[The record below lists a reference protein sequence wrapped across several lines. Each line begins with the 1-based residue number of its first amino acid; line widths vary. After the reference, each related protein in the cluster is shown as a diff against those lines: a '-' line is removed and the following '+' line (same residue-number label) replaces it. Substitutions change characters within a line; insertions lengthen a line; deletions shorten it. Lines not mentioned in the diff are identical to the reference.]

1 MQPTRKRIEQGI
13 YQRLDSKGNLRGLEI
28 TWKDADGKTRR
39 RSVDGGLEQARDAL
53 ASARVR
59 RVQREREPNDPRQS
73 FADVC
78 GSFEAIMFPAM
89 RENSRVTYRSA
100 IKRLRDEFG
109 DKRITSITR
118 LDIRAWVNSQVAEG
132 LKANSIETYL
142 SVMNRIYTFARED
155 LELAVT
161 MPKLK
166 VSERPADDSRE
177 HRILSDAELTEVL
190 AAFEPP
196 FGLYFR
202 FIAETGCRASEALG
216 LTAQRV
222 GTAEV
227 TFREQLGPDG
237 ELAALKTR
245 NSRRT
250 VEIRPV
256 LAAELKLAAA
266 GRVFG
271 SLTYSIVAKE
281 WTRVIDE
288 LTLDPAPTIHDLRH
302 AHVSGLIADGWDPAD
317 VANRIGDT
325 LATTLKV
332 YAHEF
337 DSRRRS
343 AHRLETLETR
353 YGQKMATETPLSG
366 AITANGQSS
375 DVPNLRAIRVSVS
388 NGDRR
393 QI

>member
-1 MQPTRKRIEQGI
+1 MQPTRQRIEQGI
-13 YQRLDSKGNLRGLEI
+13 YQRLDGKGVARGLEI
-28 TWKDADGKTRR
+28 TYKDSDGKTRR
-39 RSVDGGLEQARDAL
+39 RSIDGGLEQARDAL

-78 GSFEAIMFPAM
+78 DSFEAIMFPAM

-100 IKRLRDEFG
+100 IIRLRAEFG
-109 DKRITSITR
+109 GKRISVITR
-118 LDIRAWVNSQVAEG
+118 LDVRTWVNKQVAEG
-132 LKANSIETYL
+132 LKANTISTYL
-142 SVMNRIYTFARED
+142 SIMNRIYTFARED

-177 HRILSDAELTEVL
+177 HRILSDSELAEVL
-190 AAFEPP
+190 TAFDSP

-222 GTAEV
+222 GNAEV
-227 TFREQLGPDG
+227 TFREQLGPNG
-237 ELAALKTR
+237 ELVALKTR

-250 VEIRPV
+250 VEVRPA
-256 LAAELKLAAA
+256 LAAELKLAAD
-266 GRVFG
+266 GRVFD
-271 SLTYSIVAKE
+271 LTYSIVAKE
-281 WTRVIDE
+281 WTRVIGE
-288 LTLDPAPTIHDLRH
+288 LALDPAPTIHDLRH

-317 VANRIGDT
+317 VASRIGDT

-343 AHRLETLETR
+343 AHRLETLEAR
-353 YGQKMATETPLSG
+353 YGKMATESPLSPV
-366 AITANGQSS
+366 ITGDGQSPN
-375 DVPNLRAIRVSVS
+375 VPNLRAIGAAVSS
-388 NGDRR
+388 GDRR
-393 QI
+393 